1 MSPVAVPEHRVGKC
15 WAAQKLG
22 HFVDAAGYARFVAA
36 YQAGM
41 AQLPQ
46 TARSFDV
53 PTRLGSV
60 RAYRFGAGGG
70 VPLLLLTGRGGS
82 TPLWRA
88 NLTSLLSRRSV
99 YCIDLLGEPGMSV
112 QDKPITGPQD
122 HADWLEDV
130 MAGLRLGAV
139 HVVGLSIGGW
149 AAVNHAIR
157 YPGRVRSLVL
167 LDPALTFAPLTWK
180 MVLVSLGSVIP
191 GTPQAI
197 RNRLL
202 SWSAGGAQVDE
213 SIPEAALISAAA
225 RDFRICLPSPKVFSD
240 KQLRR
245 LSMPVLTVI
254 AGRTIVHDAQR
265 AAQRARSVV
274 PDNRVNVWPDAS
286 YALNGEFPERISELT
301 HEFLD
306 TVEAA

>member
-1 MSPVAVPEHRVGKC
+1 MSPVAVPEHRVGKH

-22 HFVDAAGYARFVAA
+22 HFIDAAGYARFVAA
-36 YQAGM
+36 YRAGM
-41 AQLPQ
+41 AQLPPI
-46 TARSFDV
+46 TGSFDV

-60 RAYRFGAGGG
+60 RVYRFGAGSG

-122 HADWLEDV
+122 HADWLEGV
-130 MAGLRLGAV
+130 LAGLNLGAV
-139 HVVGLSIGGW
+139 HVMGLSIGGW

-202 SWSAGGAQVDE
+202 SWSRRRTGRRVPPGSSIDLGGGTGFPDLPARAKSFQRQATPPAVHARVDGHRR
-213 SIPEAALISAAA
+213 AHHRA
-225 RDFRICLPSPKVFSD
+225 RRPAC
-240 KQLRR
+240 
-245 LSMPVLTVI
+245 
-254 AGRTIVHDAQR
+254 R
-265 AAQRARSVV
+265 AAGAECGAGQQGACL
-274 PDNRVNVWPDAS
+274 A
-286 YALNGEFPERISELT
+286 
-301 HEFLD
+301 
-306 TVEAA
+306 

>member
-1 MSPVAVPEHRVGKC
+1 MSPVAVPEHRVGKH
-15 WAAQKLG
+15 WAVQKLG
-22 HFVDAAGYARFVAA
+22 HFVDASGYARFVAA
-36 YQAGM
+36 YRAGM
-41 AQLPQ
+41 ARLPQ
-46 TARSFDV
+46 IARSFDV

-60 RAYRFGAGGG
+60 RAYRFGACGG

-130 MAGLRLGAV
+130 MAGLNLGAV

-157 YPGRVRSLVL
+157 YPCRVRSLVL

-202 SWSAGGAQVDE
+202 SWS
-213 SIPEAALISAAA
+213 PAAHRSMS
-225 RDFRICLPSPKVFSD
+225 PSR
-240 KQLRR
+240 KQR
-245 LSMPVLTVI
+245 
-254 AGRTIVHDAQR
+254 
-265 AAQRARSVV
+265 
-274 PDNRVNVWPDAS
+274 
-286 YALNGEFPERISELT
+286 
-301 HEFLD
+301 
-306 TVEAA
+306 